1 MVLLQRSSTRTN
13 LPRRAA
19 ASVPSSGAASVSPA
33 PSRSIPAL
41 TTTVAA
47 TGNPYATMT
56 GMWSPH
62 EATGEQKTVYRYG
75 VELEG
80 WPAGTTLESPGHI
93 SDLRALDRLHAGF
106 ERGAIGF
113 RVLSA
118 RKVARRERVLGI
130 AHDESRHSRNDC
142 QVRHL
147 RPVETRSKILR
158 NGTGIKTAEWITE
171 EEDAA

>member
-1 MVLLQRSSTRTN
+1 MLK
-13 LPRRAA
+13 
-19 ASVPSSGAASVSPA
+19 
-33 PSRSIPAL
+33 
-41 TTTVAA
+41 TTVAA

-93 SDLRALDRLHAGF
+93 SDLRVLDRLHAGF

-118 RKVARRERVLGI
+118 REVARRERVLGI

-158 NGTGIKTAEWITE
+158 NGTGIKTAEWVTE